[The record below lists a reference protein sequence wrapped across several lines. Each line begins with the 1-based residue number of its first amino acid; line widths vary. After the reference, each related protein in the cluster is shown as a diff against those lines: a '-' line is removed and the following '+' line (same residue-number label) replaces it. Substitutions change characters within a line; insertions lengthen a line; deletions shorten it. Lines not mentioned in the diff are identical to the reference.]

1 MQENKIEKISRYCEE
16 INRECFWEYNFSNS
30 EILKMAQNGSEQEK
44 MFLFSKIM
52 DNATDVLRCL
62 DIFTPVDQ
70 QKMALR
76 YKAPLFNHSFLDKR
90 HKIIKY
96 FITKQQVDI
105 PELRWNV

>member
-1 MQENKIEKISRYCEE
+1 
-16 INRECFWEYNFSNS
+16 
-30 EILKMAQNGSEQEK
+30 MAQNGSEREK

-62 DIFTPVDQ
+62 DIFTPTDQ
-70 QKMALR
+70 QKMALS